1 MRRKILSFL
10 LGSTLAIAAV
20 APAAAAPSA
29 AGLANAQGLIAAAVN
44 AIVQVENTLNDNTIN
59 VLNIDVSDSLNN
71 LLRNA
76 NIEVLKDI
84 LNNSLNNLSVDI
96 TVQDITVVGDSVV
109 ITVLGTTGVA
119 DLIVLG

>member
-1 MRRKILSFL
+1 MRRTLLPLILGGALS
-10 LGSTLAIAAV
+10 IAAI

-29 AGLANAQGLIAAAVN
+29 GGLANAQGLIAAAVN
-44 AIVQVENTLNDNTIN
+44 AIVQVEDTLNDTTVN
-59 VLNIDVSDSLNN
+59 VLNIDVSNSLNN

-76 NIEVLKDI
+76 NIEVLKDV
-84 LNNSLNNLSVDI
+84 LNNSLNNLSVDV